1 MDIKCWDKLT
11 DDQIQRLLICEHGS
25 INESYVEAYEL
36 TGEKRF
42 LDWARRLNDHAMWG
56 PLSEG
61 KDILFGW
68 HANTQIPKFTG
79 FHKYYQFTGDERFL
93 TAATNFLEYC
103 NSESYMGNR
112 GKQYWGTFF
121 SERGVR

>member
-1 MDIKCWDKLT
+1 
-11 DDQIQRLLICEHGS
+11 
-25 INESYVEAYEL
+25 
-36 TGEKRF
+36 
-42 LDWARRLNDHAMWG
+42 MWG

-93 TAATNFLEYC
+93 TAATNFWNIVTQNHTWVIGG
-103 NSESYMGNR
+103 NSTGEHFFPKEEFAGRRSGNL
-112 GKQYWGTFF
+112 
-121 SERGVR
+121 

>member
-1 MDIKCWDKLT
+1 MLDKLT

-79 FHKYYQFTGDERFL
+79 FHKYYQGETVL
-93 TAATNFLEYC
+93 
-103 NSESYMGNR
+103 GNI
-112 GKQYWGTFF
+112 FF
-121 SERGVR
+121 RKRSSLIGYFW